1 MNNYFIIHGSFGNSN
16 EHYLPWLKNQ
26 LEKQGEVVCLD
37 FPIGV
42 NIQNYKNWAKT
53 LDPYKNKI
61 NKNSIF
67 ITRSIGCVFAIK
79 YIIQNNLHIKKL
91 VSISGFNN
99 YFVNDD
105 NYNNVNQSMY
115 VDNLKTFCKHCNQTI
130 CIISENDPYVD
141 LSVLKNFA
149 NTIST
154 KIINIKSGGHFNDE
168 SGYGEKF
175 EEVLNIVNNP

>member
-16 EHYLPWLKNQ
+16 EHYLPWLKKQ

-79 YIIQNNLHIKKL
+79 YIIQINLHIKKL

-105 NYNNVNQSMY
+105 ITFNIGIELLDYDLEFEFKIGFAELNAANLSKFYDIDVETGFYIYKYWDPRTRYNNEI
-115 VDNLKTFCKHCNQTI
+115 F
-130 CIISENDPYVD
+130 
-141 LSVLKNFA
+141 
-149 NTIST
+149 
-154 KIINIKSGGHFNDE
+154 DE
-168 SGYGEKF
+168 EGNVIAIAG
-175 EEVLNIVNNP
+175 I